1 MPDTSTSPL
10 RLDTSLVTA
19 ARREGSIKKRSVPK
33 QIEFWAEL
41 GKAVEQVLNYNDVF
55 AVIQGLKQI
64 KVESVAVDPADV
76 FNSLEDNRQSG
87 ELAKKVTSAAIYFE
101 ASRKQPGLLDRVNSA
116 TGERQTGQFH
126 HEAYSRC
133 SATGQRSQVVGQ
145 FRPR

>member
-1 MPDTSTSPL
+1 MPNTSTSPL
-10 RLDTSLVTA
+10 RLDTALVTA
-19 ARREGSIKKRSVPK
+19 ARREGSIRKRSVPK

-101 ASRKQPGLLDRVNSA
+101 ASRKQPGLLDRVNSV

-126 HEAYSRC
+126 NGE
-133 SATGQRSQVVGQ
+133 
-145 FRPR
+145 FKI